1 MQKAREGKV
10 IAGHTPNYG
19 FRYNGARDG
28 YVVHEPEMEVIRRIF
43 RMVGAEGASMH
54 GVCKALDREG
64 VPTPQTPRKA
74 KHPEER
80 RWWSKRTI
88 RDIIE
93 DDCYRPH
100 AHEEIAP
107 RLSPDVAARL
117 DSEASYGVW
126 WFGRRHTT
134 HERVA
139 EVGADG
145 TRDYRLRQKT
155 AVKPREQWIA
165 VPVPD
170 AGVPGAL
177 VEAARARIRDR
188 APTPSTGD
196 RLNELRGVL
205 FCEHCG
211 SRMATNR
218 VLQPGTKRP
227 AHYYRCPKRQHLGK
241 EACPNGRHLRAEG
254 VEALVWGAVEEALS
268 RPQALSRQYDRLL
281 ERVREGLKRDP
292 DREMA
297 AYARRVAE
305 VERKRAAFQDMA
317 AEGLISFGELRA
329 KLTGLDDVRGAAE
342 AEVEK
347 LRGARERLEFLKQER
362 DYVLGELARVSNGA
376 GEDMTPDDKAAQYR
390 GMSLKALADR
400 EGNVE
405 LTGGVFVEWGP
416 SS

>member
-1 MQKAREGKV
+1 M
-10 IAGHTPNYG
+10 
-19 FRYNGARDG
+19 
-28 YVVHEPEMEVIRRIF
+28 
-43 RMVGAEGASMH
+43 
-54 GVCKALDREG
+54 
-64 VPTPQTPRKA
+64 
-74 KHPEER
+74 
-80 RWWSKRTI
+80 
-88 RDIIE
+88 
-93 DDCYRPH
+93 
-100 AHEEIAP
+100 
-107 RLSPDVAARL
+107 AARL

-218 VLQPGTKRP
+218 VLQPGMKRP

-281 ERVREGLKRDP
+281 ERVREGLRRDP

-317 AEGLISFGELRA
+317 AEGLIPFGELRA

-390 GMSLKALADR
+390 GMSLKALADQ

-416 SS
+416 SL